1 MIRKYDFDYSV
12 INKNGFT
19 NYGVASRIAHDPDEK
34 KDDNEI
40 KRKEKITRVWHQLP
54 IHKIIYKENL
64 KLTCFLTIIGSCWIE
79 LSNDVCEHYSNVII
93 GENDELL
100 FDKRNWFEKMVTH
113 KTADWIWSN
122 LFLKAC
128 EKSDDLNLVTK
139 FVCKIT

>member
-40 KRKEKITRVWHQLP
+40 KRKEKITRVMELINAKEKKENIVTSRFWHQLP
-54 IHKIIYKENL
+54 IRKIIYKENL
-64 KLTCFLTIIGSCWIE
+64 KLTCFLTIIGSGWIE

-100 FDKRNWFEKMVTH
+100 FDKGNWFEKMATH

-122 LFLKAC
+122 LF
-128 EKSDDLNLVTK
+128 
-139 FVCKIT
+139 